1 GIGRARSDA
10 PCRAEA
16 TGAHEVRDARR
27 EGGGKGRRVVKSAD
41 RTKKIRDMSVDEL
54 ERREV
59 EMSEQMFRL
68 RFQWAMGQTETLNKL
83 RELRKDR
90 ARLLTIKREK
100 AND

>member
-1 GIGRARSDA
+1 MKDA
-10 PCRAEA
+10 ERI
-16 TGAHEVRDARR
+16 
-27 EGGGKGRRVVKSAD
+27 
-41 RTKKIRDMSVDEL
+41 KKLRDMTVDEI
-54 ERREV
+54 ERRET